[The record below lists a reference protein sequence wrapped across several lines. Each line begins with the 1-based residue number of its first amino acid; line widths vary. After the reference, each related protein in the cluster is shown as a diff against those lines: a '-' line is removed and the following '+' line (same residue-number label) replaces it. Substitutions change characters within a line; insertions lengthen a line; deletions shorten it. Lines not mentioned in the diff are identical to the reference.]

1 MLSLKSILFLSTFTM
16 KMSYCTLRPVL
27 MAVPLKSFKFIC
39 SGLSCNAK
47 TINRFD
53 AGDGNSFCSGF
64 LRSLGMDTSITF
76 LLINCFVTAQD
87 GSNKKIAV
95 TIDIVIE
102 N

>member
-1 MLSLKSILFLSTFTM
+1 MLELETHFVQVF
-16 KMSYCTLRPVL
+16 
-27 MAVPLKSFKFIC
+27 F
-39 SGLSCNAK
+39 
-47 TINRFD
+47 
-53 AGDGNSFCSGF
+53 
-64 LRSLGMDTSITF
+64 RSLGMDTSITF